1 MKKLLILFSMLSLC
15 TACAACSPASET
27 TTSPGGGDQV
37 DPPADDETT
46 SEGEERCLVVCCSR
60 TGNTRFVAEQIRT
73 ALDGDLLEVQPV
85 EPYEEDYNAMLARAR
100 EELAAIDQGI
110 YPAIEPSFDRL
121 DEYETVLIGYPI
133 WYGSMATPMQSFL
146 HEHAAQLAGMRVA
159 IFATSGSSGIIS
171 SVREAEALCPEAD
184 IFEQTL
190 LLTSSSMPQSESLV
204 AEWLEQLNLKAENSG
219 DNGQDDNMKNNT
231 IQLRAGDRTF
241 TATLEQN
248 SSAEALKARLAAGD
262 LQVRMDD
269 YGDMEKVGSLGFTL
283 PRNDEQM
290 NTAPGDLILYQ
301 GSSLVIYYDENSWSL
316 TRLGRVDGVSSRE
329 EMLELLGGKGSIDL
343 TLSLE

>member
-27 TTSPGGGDQV
+27 TTLPGGGDQI

-46 SEGEERCLVVCCSR
+46 SEGEGRCLVVCCSR
-60 TGNTRFVAEQIRT
+60 TGNTRLVAEQIRA
-73 ALDGDLLEVQPV
+73 ALDGDLLEVQPA

-146 HEHAAQLAGMRVA
+146 HEHAAQLAGKRVA
-159 IFATSGSSGIIS
+159 IFATSGSSGITS

-231 IQLRAGDRTF
+231 IRLRAGDRTF

-262 LQVRMDD
+262 LQIRMDD

-290 NTAPGDLILYQ
+290 NTVPGDLILYQ

>member
-1 MKKLLILFSMLSLC
+1 
-15 TACAACSPASET
+15 
-27 TTSPGGGDQV
+27 
-37 DPPADDETT
+37 
-46 SEGEERCLVVCCSR
+46 
-60 TGNTRFVAEQIRT
+60 
-73 ALDGDLLEVQPV
+73 
-85 EPYEEDYNAMLARAR
+85 
-100 EELAAIDQGI
+100 
-110 YPAIEPSFDRL
+110 
-121 DEYETVLIGYPI
+121 
-133 WYGSMATPMQSFL
+133 MATPMQSFL
-146 HEHAAQLAGMRVA
+146 HEHAAQLAGKRVA
-159 IFATSGSSGIIS
+159 IFATSGSSGITS
-171 SVREAEALCPEAD
+171 SVREAETLCPEAD